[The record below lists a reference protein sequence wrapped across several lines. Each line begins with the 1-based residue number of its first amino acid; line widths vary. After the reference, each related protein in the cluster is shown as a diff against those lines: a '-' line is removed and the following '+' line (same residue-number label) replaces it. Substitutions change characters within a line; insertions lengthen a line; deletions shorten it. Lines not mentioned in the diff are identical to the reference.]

1 MFFEFRKCFGIL
13 LLSISVPLIVEQ
25 AEGRLSLDD
34 NIGVW
39 LLDEGSGDDA
49 KDSGPNKYDGTL
61 TGGKWI
67 EGKFGKAIEF
77 KKGDTVTIPLGKGS
91 MRNTASVIMWL
102 LFTDVNAQ
110 QNYFSV
116 WDQSNNRLVPY
127 KDGGNMLRC
136 WSNTWNVPSGVTVKE
151 DKWYHVA
158 NVLDGKNTKIY
169 INGKEEVSQD
179 VGKFELADQTQTAWL
194 ATDKGGWVSACSIDE
209 AIFFSR
215 AVTKD
220 EVNEL
225 FTKGFEGALGV
236 DRAGKLPTVWA
247 DLKKK

>member
-1 MFFEFRKCFGIL
+1 MFFESRKCLGIL
-13 LLSISVPLIVEQ
+13 LLSLVLLLVEQ
-25 AEGRLSLDD
+25 AEGRLSLED

-39 LLDEGSGDDA
+39 LLDEGSGEDA

-61 TGGKWI
+61 SGGKWI
-67 EGKFGKAIEF
+67 KGKFGDAIEF

-91 MRNTASVIMWL
+91 MRNKASVIMWL

-179 VGKFELADQTQTAWL
+179 VSKFELADQTQTA
-194 ATDKGGWVSACSIDE
+194 
-209 AIFFSR
+209 
-215 AVTKD
+215 
-220 EVNEL
+220 
-225 FTKGFEGALGV
+225 
-236 DRAGKLPTVWA
+236 
-247 DLKKK
+247 